1 MRGNYHF
8 NRQDFH
14 QATNSYK
21 KGLVYFGEGNLR
33 GDESETDLEKFLE
46 LSQALL
52 MNTALAYYKLNELRQ
67 ALENLEQV
75 LKAQPNHIKGL
86 YIRGK
91 ILLQMGES
99 EEAVKSLSKAVQL
112 DPNNGVRYIYN
123 FFWYF

>member
-14 QATNSYK
+14 QAVNSYK
-21 KGLVYFGEGNLR
+21 KGLRYFGEGNLR
-33 GDESETDLEKFLE
+33 GDESEMDLDKFLE

-52 MNTALAYYKLNELRQ
+52 MNTALAYFKLNELKQ
-67 ALENLEQV
+67 ALDNLEQV

-91 ILLQMGES
+91 ILLQMGET
-99 EEAVKSLSKAVQL
+99 EEAVKSLTKAIQL
-112 DPNNGVRYIYN
+112 DPNNSVRYT
-123 FFWYF
+123 